1 MAFNSGSLVIRAALV
16 VPLISLWILLHP
28 VQGYACSCVTPGS
41 PSEEMASSAAVFLGK
56 VVSVREFER
65 DDGLM
70 SSSDPTTIEFAVS
83 TVWKGPS
90 YATVFLTTAR
100 WGGSCGFTFVKGE
113 TYVVYSETYVV
124 YSRDGLTVSL
134 CSRTRSLS
142 ESQHDLA
149 EFGKGQAPNPGAIA
163 PTPLSFAPRAEFGK
177 EPAVPEGTAFSHPPS
192 SAPWQTWAI
201 IGPTAVLVVGLMIG
215 AAWLGLRKRRP
226 DGP

>member
-1 MAFNSGSLVIRAALV
+1 MAFNSSSLVICTALI

-41 PSEEMASSAAVFLGK
+41 PSEEMASSAAVFMGK

-65 DDGLM
+65 DDGLI

-83 TVWKGPS
+83 TVWKGPL
-90 YATVFLTTAR
+90 YATMFLTTAR

-113 TYVVYSETYVV
+113 TYVVN
-124 YSRDGLTVSL
+124 SRDGLTVSL

-142 ESQHDLA
+142 EAQHDLV
-149 EFGKGQAPNPGAIA
+149 EFGKGQASNPGTIA
-163 PTPLSFAPRAEFGK
+163 PMPVSFAPRAEFGK
-177 EPAVPEGTAFSHPPS
+177 EPTVPGGTTFPHPPS

-201 IGPTAVLVVGLMIG
+201 IGPSAVLVVGLMIG